1 MKPPSPEPAR
11 CAATAWRRW
20 PPAWVCT
27 RGACSDEARR
37 SHYEAPSTQ
46 AWGDL
51 FVPLTRWLVALSRVS
66 RALLSAWLCALAC
79 AATAAPQVIRVVT
92 DDAFPPYTFRD
103 AEGRPA
109 GYLLDLWQLWE
120 AKTGIPVQFTATHWG
135 EARRLI
141 DTGEADVIDMMY
153 RTPEREALYDFSPP
167 YEKAPVTVF
176 RHASVNGI
184 DNVAA
189 LRGFQIGVQQG
200 DVCIDKLRQGGVTN
214 LRVFTSHAEVIRAA
228 AAHDIKLF
236 CLNERTANY
245 LLGRQDLNKEFLKAF
260 EIYQGEFH
268 RATRKGQGATL
279 QLVEQGMAA
288 ITPDELAKLHQK
300 WMGEPMDLA
309 PYAQQLGIGVLVL
322 LGLGIL
328 LLTWIT
334 SLRRVVRRRTAEVLL
349 QKAHLQTL
357 VNNIPDLVWL
367 KSVGG
372 AYMACNRGIERL
384 YGATEAE
391 IIGKTDHDFADK
403 AQADMFREQ
412 DHLALTAG
420 APRANEEWLRFPG
433 ETEARL
439 FETLKAPVFDAQGE
453 PIGVLGVA
461 RDITERKVAA
471 QELEGLRH
479 HLQELVNE
487 RTAQLAEV
495 ADALRKAN
503 IEQQALFDAATVGI
517 GLLRGRVI
525 TRCNRRMEEIL
536 GLAPGQLAGQ
546 PTRVFY
552 PSEEAYLAAG
562 DKVYEQM
569 MTGET
574 HVREEQLVKQDGTLF
589 WGRISAR
596 LIDKDHP
603 ERGTLGIIEDITT
616 EREAMQALRQA
627 KEAAEAAARIKSD
640 FLANM
645 SHEIRTP
652 MNAIIGLTHL
662 ALKTDLKPQQRDYL
676 QKIAGASDHLM
687 GIITDILDLTKI
699 EASKLDIEHRG
710 FELEQL
716 LVNIC
721 AQLVEMASSKHLE
734 LILDVAPDV
743 PAHLVGDALRIGQ
756 VLLNYGSNAIKFTEQ
771 GEVGISVR
779 VHQRQGR
786 QVQLRFEV
794 RDTGIGLSA
803 EQQARL
809 FQSFQ
814 QADSSITR
822 KYGGTGLGLV
832 ISKHLA
838 EQMGGEVGVDST
850 PGAGSTFW
858 FTVALEAGPH
868 EARLPKP
875 AFPGQRALVADNNGR
890 TRQVLHDLLSQQGFE
905 VSSAATG
912 EQALALAE
920 QAAKSGRPLALA
932 LVDAQVPGLAGVDT
946 ALQMRALEAPPQV
959 VLLSNYGHDQS
970 IEQARQQG
978 LEHVLIKPVHA
989 AMLRDIVGV
998 VVGGQRHT
1006 PSVAALPAEA
1016 DQALKDKARGSRIL
1030 VVEDTPLN
1038 QMLMSEL
1045 LASLGATVDFAE
1057 NGQVGV
1063 QKVLSEAYDLVL
1075 MDMQMPVM
1083 DGITATI
1090 EIRQHADKARLPIIA
1105 MTANAMREDSE
1116 RCLAC
1121 GMNDYIAK
1129 PIRLPQLWAALG
1141 RWLPPSPVKAGA
1153 APRPGPASSDS

>member
-1 MKPPSPEPAR
+1 M
-11 CAATAWRRW
+11 T
-20 PPAWVCT
+20 
-27 RGACSDEARR
+27 
-37 SHYEAPSTQ
+37 
-46 AWGDL
+46 
-51 FVPLTRWLVALSRVS
+51 
-66 RALLSAWLCALAC
+66 AWLCALAC
-79 AATAAPQVIRVVT
+79 SATAAPQV
-92 DDAFPPYTFRD
+92 
-103 AEGRPA
+103 
-109 GYLLDLWQLWE
+109 
-120 AKTGIPVQFTATHWG
+120 
-135 EARRLI
+135 
-141 DTGEADVIDMMY
+141 
-153 RTPEREALYDFSPP
+153 
-167 YEKAPVTVF
+167 
-176 RHASVNGI
+176 
-184 DNVAA
+184 
-189 LRGFQIGVQQG
+189 
-200 DVCIDKLRQGGVTN
+200 DK
-214 LRVFTSHAEVIRAA
+214 
-228 AAHDIKLF
+228 
-236 CLNERTANY
+236 
-245 LLGRQDLNKEFLKAF
+245 
-260 EIYQGEFH
+260 
-268 RATRKGQGATL
+268 
-279 QLVEQGMAA
+279 
-288 ITPDELAKLHQK
+288 
-300 WMGEPMDLA
+300 PMDLT

-322 LGLGIL
+322 LGLGFL
-328 LLTWIT
+328 LLAWIT
-334 SLRRVVRRRTAEVLL
+334 SLRHVVRRRTAEALL

-367 KSVGG
+367 KSVDGVF
-372 AYMACNRGIERL
+372 MACNPGIERL
-384 YGATEAE
+384 FGVTEAE

-403 AQADMFREQ
+403 AQADLFREQ
-412 DHLALTAG
+412 DRLALVAG
-420 APRANEEWLRFPG
+420 APRANEEWLKFHG
-433 ETEARL
+433 EAEARL
-439 FETLKAPVFDAQGE
+439 FETLKAPVFDAQGQ

-461 RDITERKVAA
+461 RDITERKIAA

-525 TRCNRRMEEIL
+525 MRCNRRMEEIL
-536 GLAPGQLAGQ
+536 GMAPGQLAGQ
-546 PTRVFY
+546 PTRIFY

-562 DKVYEQM
+562 DKVYAQM

-603 ERGTLGIIEDITT
+603 DRGTLGIIEDITT

-627 KEAAEAAARIKSD
+627 KEVAEAAARIKSD

-662 ALKTDLKPQQRDYL
+662 ALKTELKPQQRDYL

-699 EASKLDIEHRG
+699 EASKLDIEHRA

-721 AQLVEMASSKHLE
+721 AQLVEMASSKNLE

-779 VHQRQGR
+779 VHQRQDR

-794 RDTGIGLSA
+794 RDTGIGLRA

-814 QADSSITR
+814 QADTSITR

-838 EQMGGEVGVDST
+838 EQMGGQVGVDSVLGT
-850 PGAGSTFW
+850 GSTFW
-858 FTVALEAGPH
+858 FTVALEVGPD
-868 EARLPKP
+868 EARPTKP
-875 AFPGQRALVADNNGR
+875 PFPGQRALVADDNAR
-890 TRQVLHDLLSQQGFE
+890 TRQALHDMLSQQGFE
-905 VSSAATG
+905 VSNAATG
-912 EQALALAE
+912 EQALEAAE
-920 QAAKSGRPLALA
+920 QAAHSGRPFVLALI
-932 LVDAQVPGLAGVDT
+932 DAQMPGLAGVDT
-946 ALQMRALEAPPQV
+946 ALQIRALPAPPQV
-959 VLLSNYGHDQS
+959 VLLSNYGHDQL
-970 IEQARQQG
+970 IEQARQEG

-989 AMLRDIVGV
+989 AMLRDIVSV
-998 VVGGQRHT
+998 VVGGRHHT
-1006 PSVAALPAEA
+1006 PSVAALPTEA
-1016 DQALKDKARGSRIL
+1016 DQSLKDKARGSRIL

-1057 NGQVGV
+1057 NGQIGV

-1083 DGITATI
+1083 DGITATV
-1090 EIRQHADKARLPIIA
+1090 EIRQQVDKAQLPIIA

-1129 PIRLPQLWAALG
+1129 PIRLPQLWAALD
-1141 RWLPPSPVKAGA
+1141 RWLPP
-1153 APRPGPASSDS
+1153 

>member
-1 MKPPSPEPAR
+1 M
-11 CAATAWRRW
+11 
-20 PPAWVCT
+20 
-27 RGACSDEARR
+27 
-37 SHYEAPSTQ
+37 
-46 AWGDL
+46 
-51 FVPLTRWLVALSRVS
+51 PLTRWFVASPKAARVLLTVWLSMLVG
-66 RALLSAWLCALAC
+66 SASANPTVL
-79 AATAAPQVIRVVT
+79 RVVT

-103 AEGRPA
+103 VEGRPA
-109 GYLLDLWQLWE
+109 GYLLELWQLWE
-120 AKTGIPVQFTATHWG
+120 TKTGVKVQFTATNWG

-141 DTGEADVIDMMY
+141 DTGQADVIDMMY

-167 YEKAPVTVF
+167 YEVAPVTVF

-189 LRGFQIGVQQG
+189 LRGFQIGVQEG

-214 LRVFTSHAEVIRAA
+214 LRIFKGHADVIQAA
-228 AAHDIKLF
+228 AAQDIKLF

-245 LLGRQDLNKEFLKAF
+245 HLARQDLHQAFRKAF
-260 EIYQGEFH
+260 QIYQGQFH
-268 RATRKGQGATL
+268 RATRKGDAATMK
-279 QLVEQGMAA
+279 LVEDGMAA
-288 ITPDELAKLHQK
+288 ITADELANLHQK
-300 WMGEPMDLA
+300 WMDEPINLA
-309 PYAQQLGIGVLVL
+309 PYAQQLGIGVLIL

-328 LLTWIT
+328 LLGWIT
-334 SLRRVVRRRTAEVLL
+334 SLRRIVRRRTDEVLL

-357 VNNIPDLVWL
+357 VQNIPDLVWL

-372 AYMACNRGIERL
+372 VYMACNPGVERL
-384 YGATEAE
+384 YGVTEAE

-412 DHLALTAG
+412 DRLALAAG
-420 APRANEEWLRFPG
+420 GPRANEEWLNFPG
-433 ETEARL
+433 EAEARL
-439 FETLKAPVFDAQGE
+439 FETLKAPVFDAQGQ

-479 HLQELVNE
+479 HLQELVDE

-503 IEQQALFDAATVGI
+503 VEQQALFDAATVGI

-525 TRCNRRMEEIL
+525 LRCNRRMEEIL
-536 GLAPGQLAGQ
+536 GYEPGQLAGQ
-546 PTRVFY
+546 ATRVFY
-552 PSEEAYLAAG
+552 ASEEAYLAAG
-562 DKVYEQM
+562 DKVYAQM

-574 HVREEQLVKQDGTLF
+574 HVREEQLIKHDGSLF

-596 LIDKDHP
+596 LIDKAHP

-616 EREAMQALRQA
+616 EREAMQAMRQA
-627 KEAAEAAARIKSD
+627 KEVAEAAARIKSD

-699 EASKLDIEHRG
+699 EASKLDIEHRS

-743 PAHLVGDALRIGQ
+743 PAQLVGDALRIGQ

-771 GEVGISVR
+771 GEIGIIVR
-779 VHQRQGR
+779 VQRRQDR
-786 QVQLRFEV
+786 QVQLHFAV

-814 QADSSITR
+814 QADTSITR

-838 EQMGGEVGVDST
+838 EQMGGEVGVDSA
-850 PGAGSTFW
+850 PDAGSTFW
-858 FTVALEAGPH
+858 FTVALEVGPH
-868 EARLPKP
+868 ESRLPKP
-875 AFPGQRALVADNNGR
+875 VPHGQRALVVDDNDR
-890 TRQVLHDLLSQQGFE
+890 ARQVLHSLLDHQGFV
-905 VSSAATG
+905 VSDAATG
-912 EQALALAE
+912 EQAVAAVK
-920 QAAKSGRPLALA
+920 QAATSGQPFALV
-932 LVDAQVPGLAGVDT
+932 LVDAQMPGLDGVDT
-946 ALQMRALEAPPQV
+946 ARQIRALGLPTPPHLA
-959 VLLSNYGHDQS
+959 LLSHYGQDQAM
-970 IEQARQQG
+970 EQARLEG
-978 LEHVLIKPVHA
+978 IEHVLIKPVHA
-989 AMLRDIVGV
+989 SMLQDLTALVL
-998 VVGGQRHT
+998 GGPRPQPMAAAQ
-1006 PSVAALPAEA
+1006 PSAAELAV
-1016 DQALKDKARGSRIL
+1016 KGKAQGARIL
-1030 VVEDTPLN
+1030 VVEDTALN
-1038 QMLMSEL
+1038 QMLMNEIL
-1045 LASLGATVDFAE
+1045 VSLGFAVDFAE
-1057 NGQVGV
+1057 NGAIGV
-1063 QKVLSEAYDLVL
+1063 QKVLSTHYDLVL

-1083 DGITATI
+1083 DGITATT
-1090 EIRQHADKARLPIIA
+1090 EIRQHAGLAQLPIIA

-1129 PIRLPQLWAALG
+1129 PIRLPQLWSALD
-1141 RWLPPSPVKAGA
+1141 RWLPPH
-1153 APRPGPASSDS
+1153 SSFR